1 MSKYTPLE
9 IHLRK
14 LRESSVPM
22 TFDEI
27 EKIIGAKLPPSA
39 DSHRAWWSN
48 NPSNGVI
55 TQAWLNA
62 GYKSADVDMKGR
74 KLVFRKSESDG
85 SHSQPEDQRDISGTD
100 NIASDISLTQNILRT
115 LMGTVTLMPGTDL
128 TSPTGEK
135 WNASE

>member
-1 MSKYTPLE
+1 
-9 IHLRK
+9 
-14 LRESSVPM
+14 M

-39 DSHRAWWSN
+39 DSYRAWWSN

-74 KLVFRKSESDG
+74 KLVFRKSESDD
-85 SHSQPEDQRDISGTD
+85 SHSQPEDQRDNSGTD

-135 WNASE
+135 WNASK

>member
-14 LRESSVPM
+14 LRGSSVSM

-27 EKIIGAKLPPSA
+27 ENIIGAKLPPSA
-39 DSHRAWWSN
+39 DIHRAWWSN

-85 SHSQPEDQRDISGTD
+85 LHSQIENQRDISGAD
-100 NIASDISLTQNILRT
+100 NITSDISLTQNILRT

>member
-14 LRESSVPM
+14 LRGSSVSM

-27 EKIIGAKLPPSA
+27 ENIIGAKLPPSA
-39 DSHRAWWSN
+39 DIHRAWWSN

-85 SHSQPEDQRDISGTD
+85 FHSHIENQRDISGAD
-100 NIASDISLTQNILRT
+100 NITSDISLTQNILRT

>member
-9 IHLRK
+9 NQLRK
-14 LRESSVPM
+14 LREPSVAI

-27 EKIIGAKLPPSA
+27 EKIIRAKLPPSA
-39 DSHRAWWSN
+39 YIHRAWWSN

-74 KLVFRKSESDG
+74 KLVFRKSESDD
-85 SHSQPEDQRDISGTD
+85 SQSEDQRNFSATD
-100 NIASDISLTQNILRT
+100 NIARDISLTQNILRT
-115 LMGTVTLMPGTDL
+115 LKGTVTLMPGTDL
-128 TSPTGEK
+128 TSPTGET